1 MALIARKEPPDP
13 DRGES
18 PVVHRSGH
26 PWLQERGTPDGTE
39 PCGFPNVT
47 PQTQSQLVQS
57 RGTRQQRIAAFA
69 AVMGAICFGIANLIG
84 ALGIPYL
91 PIPFLLNALATG
103 ILALSLISIVWTNHG
118 GSRPFHFFVAG
129 GLFLLAGKVCELSWV
144 EDLLRSN
151 GFEGKAHPIAVA
163 IDTTLTNLGYCTFAW
178 AMALLSVS
186 ANRNEHI
193 ACLSE
198 RQLRLSEERYRRL
211 VELTPNWIFE
221 TNRMGTIELTNN
233 AGQSVLGFRS
243 GDLQGRDLFS
253 LADPAHRDVLRAS
266 FDEVLAGTQKTE
278 LEIRFVNS
286 GGELRWLSLN
296 LVAVASSDGTIEGVQ
311 GDGRDITLRR
321 ETAETLLR
329 RERHLSFL
337 AEIQASLLG
346 HPGMQG
352 LFERILPRLGQISGA
367 SRVSVFEIQKTSEG
381 SSCICKKA
389 EWCAKGI
396 SQGTFFLPER
406 SFLWIPP
413 LSRWVDRLRQNQ
425 AVSGV
430 VKDLPESERQIL
442 EPDGVLSILTFPLMA
457 GGNWYGFLRFDDCQ
471 SEKEWGVTEVGPL
484 RSAVAAIS
492 LAIGRALAE
501 EEKITL
507 ERRMLEGQ
515 KLESLGILAGGIAHD
530 FNNLL
535 TTIMGNANL
544 AYDLLPVDSPVRQNL
559 VSIDAATQRAADL
572 AHQMLAYTGRGH
584 LVRTCFDINETT
596 HELMK
601 LLGASFSK
609 KVSLTCHLPETIPLV
624 EGDPT
629 QIRQVIMNL
638 VINGAEAIGEE
649 SGTIHIRSGSETVK
663 DEKNQPGPLLLSPEP
678 GEYVTI
684 EVTDSGCGM
693 DEETIEKIFDP
704 FFTTKVTGHGLGL
717 AAVHGI
723 IRSHGGGI
731 RVRSMKGIGTTF
743 VIYLPAKERPDI
755 SAVSHNQ
762 PDSVMGSGTILVADD
777 EDDVRDLVE
786 SVLKKG
792 GYRVITANDGIEAL
806 NLFKSLNGEID
817 AVILDL
823 SMPNLSGTETLCQI
837 RALSTTVPVILSSG
851 FCEVDIAER
860 HSENQSSGFIQKPYR
875 PKALLNILSEVLNH
889 KAS

>member
-1 MALIARKEPPDP
+1 
-13 DRGES
+13 
-18 PVVHRSGH
+18 
-26 PWLQERGTPDGTE
+26 
-39 PCGFPNVT
+39 
-47 PQTQSQLVQS
+47 
-57 RGTRQQRIAAFA
+57 
-69 AVMGAICFGIANLIG
+69 MGAACFGIANLFG
-84 ALGIPYL
+84 AFGIPYL
-91 PIPFLLNALATG
+91 PIPFVLNALATG
-103 ILALSLISIVWTNHG
+103 ILAVSLISIVWTNHG

-129 GLFLLAGKVCELSWV
+129 GLFLLAGKVCELGWV

-151 GFEGKAHPIAVA
+151 GFEAKAHQAAVA
-163 IDTTLTNLGYCTFAW
+163 IDTSLTDLGYCAFVW

-186 ANRNEHI
+186 AHRNEQNAHI
-193 ACLSE
+193 SE
-198 RQLRLSEERYRRL
+198 GQLRLSEERYRRL

-221 TNRMGTIELTNN
+221 TNSMGTIELTNN

-243 GDLQGRDLFS
+243 EDLQGRNLFS
-253 LADPAHRDVLRAS
+253 LTDPAHREVIQAS
-266 FDEVLAGTQKTE
+266 FDEVLTGTQKTD
-278 LEIRFVNS
+278 LEIRFVHS
-286 GGELRWLSLN
+286 SGELRWLSLN
-296 LVAVASSDGTIEGVQ
+296 LVAVASSNGAIVGVQ
-311 GDGRDITLRR
+311 GDGRDITSRR

-367 SRVSVFEIQKTSEG
+367 SRVSVFEIRKTSDG
-381 SSCICKKA
+381 NSFICKKV

-396 SQGTFFLPER
+396 SQGTVFLPEQ
-406 SFLWIPP
+406 SFLWIPL
-413 LSRWVDRLRQNQ
+413 LSRWADRLKQNQ
-425 AVSGV
+425 TVSGV
-430 VKDLPESERQIL
+430 VKDFPENERQIL
-442 EPDGVLSILTFPLMA
+442 EPDGVLSILIFPLMA
-457 GGNWYGFLRFDDCQ
+457 GGKWYGFLRFDDCLC
-471 SEKEWGVTEVGPL
+471 EKEWGVTEESPL
-484 RSAVAAIS
+484 RSAAAAIS

-501 EEKITL
+501 EEKSTL
-507 ERRMLEGQ
+507 ERKMLEGQ

-544 AYDLLPVDSPVRQNL
+544 AYDRLPLDSPVRQNL
-559 VSIDAATQRAADL
+559 ASIDAATQRAADL

-596 HELMK
+596 RELMK
-601 LLGASFSK
+601 LLGASLSK
-609 KVSLTCHLPETIPLV
+609 KVNLTCHLPETIPLV

-649 SGTIHIRSGSETVK
+649 SGTVHIRSGSETVLA
-663 DEKNQPGPLLLSPEP
+663 EKNQSDPLLLSPEP

-684 EVTDSGCGM
+684 EVTDTGCGM
-693 DEETIEKIFDP
+693 DEGTIEKIFDP

-731 RVRSMKGIGTTF
+731 RVRSLKGSGTTF
-743 VIYLPAKERPDI
+743 VIYLPARERSAIP
-755 SAVSHNQ
+755 AVSHSQ
-762 PDSVMGSGTILVADD
+762 PDSGLGSGTILIADD
-777 EDDVRDLVE
+777 EEDVRILVE

-792 GYRVITANDGIEAL
+792 GYRVITASDGVEAI
-806 NLFKSLNGEID
+806 NHFKSLNGEID

-823 SMPNLSGTETLCQI
+823 SMPNLSGTEALCQI

-851 FCEVDIAER
+851 FCEVDIAEG

-875 PKALLNILSEVLNH
+875 PKELLNILSEVLNH
-889 KAS
+889 KAA